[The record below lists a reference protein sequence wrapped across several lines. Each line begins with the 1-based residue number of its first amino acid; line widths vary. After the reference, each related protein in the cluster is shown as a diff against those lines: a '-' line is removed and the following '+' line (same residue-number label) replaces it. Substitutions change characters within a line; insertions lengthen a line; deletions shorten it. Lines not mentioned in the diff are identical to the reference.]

1 MERGTKMQLELFD
14 ETETMSEV
22 ELEKQKA
29 KSFVTNNIYH
39 SAGHKRFIKNYLD
52 QGDVKN
58 AYQAFRKAFLTY
70 GFGYPGSYAFR
81 TYKNRGEIR
90 YFTSHKQAEHIY
102 VDSQE
107 LFEVLLE
114 QIK

>member
-1 MERGTKMQLELFD
+1 MKMQLELFD

-29 KSFVTNNIYH
+29 ISFVTNNIYH

-52 QGDVKN
+52 QVDVKN
-58 AYQAFRKAFLTY
+58 AYQEFRKAFLTY
-70 GFGYPGSYAFR
+70 GFGYPDGYAFR
-81 TYKNRGEIR
+81 TYKSRGEIR
-90 YFTSHKQAEHIY
+90 YFTSLKQAEHIY

-107 LFEVLLE
+107 LFQILVG